1 MAEIFKVKAVKTR
14 LFCYVQAMNTE
25 NYLYSLLVQV
35 LLGPDFTDVLTAFT
49 IKTQPF
55 KARI

>member
-14 LFCYVQAMNTE
+14 LFCYVQALNTE
-25 NYLYSLLVQV
+25 NCLYSLVQV

-49 IKTQPF
+49 IKIS
-55 KARI
+55 AI